1 VHSRNSRPSSEP
13 NPLHGATPLGEIE
26 SSATP
31 AEQLDCCSDP
41 TGLCLLNEALESKR
55 SAREGL
61 LRAIRR
67 AFPEAGHKI
76 GQLAAARSQPVAG
89 CGRSDAARNP
99 LPISNAILRSRA
111 GLASECDSPLAF

>member
-1 VHSRNSRPSSEP
+1 MTGKALEVDSVPAGTAPELSGPSDM
-13 NPLHGATPLGEIE
+13 H
-26 SSATP
+26 

-67 AFPEAGHKI
+67 AFPEAAHEI